1 METFNVYGKMLMTI
15 EDIEGPNG
23 VKEVVQPGHE
33 EYARD
38 IGRVL
43 TVLQEIKE
51 RTESHSEQIRRFYQ
65 KFKNVFE
72 SVDNVLLYMVKLRS
86 KDGDE
91 AFRFQCKLDES
102 ANVGHGLE
110 LIEHSCSAL
119 AVEFF
124 LQCLT
129 QLKC

>member
-1 METFNVYGKMLMTI
+1 MTI

-51 RTESHSEQIRRFYQ
+51 RTESHSEQIRRFYR

-72 SVDNVLLYMVKLRS
+72 SIDNVLLYMVKLRS

-91 AFRFQCKLDES
+91 AFCFQCKLDES
-102 ANVGHGLE
+102 ANVGHRLE

-129 QLKC
+129 QLK